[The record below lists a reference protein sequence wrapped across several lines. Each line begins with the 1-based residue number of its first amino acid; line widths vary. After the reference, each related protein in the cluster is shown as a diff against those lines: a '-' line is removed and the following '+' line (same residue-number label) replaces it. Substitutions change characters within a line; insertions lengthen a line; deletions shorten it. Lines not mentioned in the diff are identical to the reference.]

1 MIDTDYLEEYNKAV
15 AFFPFQGGYNMK
27 KIACVVLLAGCL
39 FGAYATDARVL
50 SMGGNDNF
58 FMDDVS
64 IFRNPANI
72 NYYPNMLL
80 GSLGIYEPGKNDTGQ
95 YSALQRSN
103 EQPQRPYGGTI
114 LSYSLNQSSE
124 SGNQY
129 PLLSVGVVLNRWD
142 DYLDYFDPGS
152 AAFTTA
158 YGNQAIRN
166 VVAPVGKIDVMLGYA
181 MSNGAMIGV
190 GTYLAFQKMSVPNF
204 NYESDL
210 YKGDIGINWPIA
222 KSMNLE
228 ASFGLTSTTEYGRV
242 VQGLDTVTNA
252 LGVPQRVD
260 TTWQQKT
267 EYIANNNLSF
277 KADLRLFSAL
287 TALNGD
293 FVPHLSAEFINL
305 NGYAAQNYSLGIGVN
320 INIDK
325 GFFWTGLEG
334 LVEQQDF
341 SHFSSTFNSNA
352 PQDSITTTGIGG
364 RLSAGIERNVV
375 WDWLVLRI
383 GVSKKLLY
391 VSDGDG
397 SNGRWEQNPEA
408 AGSDEDFASVGVGVN
423 IENRFRID
431 GVLAKNIFYT
441 WTNLFSG
448 PQYSLMNRIT
458 LTYSF

>member
-1 MIDTDYLEEYNKAV
+1 
-15 AFFPFQGGYNMK
+15 MK
-27 KIACVVLLAGCL
+27 KIAFVVLCAGW
-39 FGAYATDARVL
+39 FFSSNATDARVL
-50 SMGGNDNF
+50 TMGGNDNF
-58 FMDDVS
+58 FMDDIS

-80 GSLGIYEPGKNDTGQ
+80 GSLGIYVPSSSDTGK
-95 YSALQRSN
+95 YSALQRN
-103 EQPQRPYGGTI
+103 NTDPIRPYGGTI

-129 PLLSVGVVLNRWD
+129 PLLSVGLVLNRWD
-142 DYLDYFDPGS
+142 PYLDYFDPGS
-152 AAFTTA
+152 DNFTSAFGSAATR
-158 YGNQAIRN
+158 Y
-166 VVAPVGKIDVMLGYA
+166 VLSPVGKLDIMLGYA
-181 MSNGAMIGV
+181 MSNGAMIGA
-190 GTYLAFQKMSVPNF
+190 GTYLAFQKQSIMTPDGQSF
-204 NYESDL
+204 SLESSI

-228 ASFGLTSTTEYGRV
+228 ASLGISSMKE
-242 VQGLDTVTNA
+242 NA
-252 LGVPQRVD
+252 MVVD
-260 TTWQQKT
+260 TLTLKANQTYDTTYKADP
-267 EYIANNNLSF
+267 EIIANNNLSF

-305 NGYAAQNYSLGIGVN
+305 NGYAAQDYSLGIGVN

-334 LVEQQDF
+334 LVEQKDF
-341 SHFSSTFNSNA
+341 SKFNSTFSANA
-352 PQDSITTTGIGG
+352 PQDSITTTGIGA
-364 RLSAGIERNVV
+364 RLSAGLERNVV

-391 VSDGDG
+391 VSNGDG
-397 SNGRWEQNPEA
+397 GNGHWEQNPES
-408 AGSDEDFASVGVGVN
+408 GSSNDDFASVGVGVN

-431 GVLAKNIFYT
+431 GVVAKNVFYT
-441 WTNLFSG
+441 FTNLISG
-448 PQYSLMNRIT
+448 PQQDLMNRIT